1 MRVISVGNVIEANYR
16 IVLNSLLQK
25 LLFLLFPFSTD
36 ITDIKI
42 LGRCPAGPI
51 FPHSSYPSLNT
62 PPPPLPIS

>member
-51 FPHSSYPSLNT
+51 FPHGEKV
-62 PPPPLPIS
+62 PL